1 MDKNEMIKWA
11 LIAVGAYLV
20 YKWMTDSGFLGGG
33 DQAQLP
39 APGAGTGTGT
49 GTQLPGQQQVQT
61 PAPTPPAPPPGNGGN
76 GSGTGIPQY
85 SDSDM
90 ALMTA
95 AYYPA
100 GAAQYG
106 GSTKLNAHQWNWY
119 RARMAEKLVV
129 EFDPAIHSPSVDA
142 YANPNLEYTA
152 SEYHAILATMGIGG
166 LGLAWGQGL
175 NYQRGW
181 AN

>member
-20 YKWMTDSGFLGGG
+20 YKWMTDSGFLGGVT
-33 DQAQLP
+33 QVPQIT
-39 APGAGTGTGT
+39 PGSGSGGGGSTSGGGGGTS
-49 GTQLPGQQQVQT
+49 
-61 PAPTPPAPPPGNGGN
+61 PGNGGN
-76 GSGTGIPQY
+76 GGNGGGDVIATGSGL
-85 SDSDM
+85 SDAEL

-119 RARMAEKLVV
+119 RARMAEKLGV
-129 EFDPAIHSPSVDA
+129 EFDQSIHSPDVDA

-152 SEYHAILATMGIGG
+152 SEYHAILASMGIGG
-166 LGLAWGQGL
+166 LGMAWGQGVG
-175 NYQRGW
+175 YQRGW

>member
-1 MDKNEMIKWA
+1 MDFKKEDLIKWA
-11 LIAVGAYLV
+11 LIAAGAYLV

-39 APGAGTGTGT
+39 APAPGAGTGTQT
-49 GTQLPGQQQVQT
+49 QQQT
-61 PAPTPPAPPPGNGGN
+61 TTTPPAPTPPAPTPPAPPPGNLE
-76 GSGTGIPQY
+76 TQY
-85 SDSDM
+85 SDADM

-106 GSTKLNAHQWNWY
+106 GDTRLNAHQWNWY
-119 RARMAEKLVV
+119 RARMAEKLGV
-129 EFDPAIHSPSVDA
+129 ELDPAIHSPSVDS

-152 SEYHAILATMGIGG
+152 SEYHAILASMGIGG
-166 LGLAWGQGL
+166 LGMAWGQNFG
-175 NYQRGW
+175 YQRGW